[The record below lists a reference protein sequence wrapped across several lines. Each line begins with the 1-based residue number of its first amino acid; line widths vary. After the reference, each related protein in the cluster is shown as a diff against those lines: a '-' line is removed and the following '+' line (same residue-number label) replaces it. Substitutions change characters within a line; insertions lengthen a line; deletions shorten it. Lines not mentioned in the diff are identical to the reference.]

1 MPIET
6 KTVTI
11 SSDSES
17 YEYLIAQFGAT
28 KGLTYLKQITKLIG
42 PSFSELFAGK
52 DVKQDADGKFEE
64 IPEAGLTKAVE
75 LLVDGMDKVDVEKL
89 IKDLLSNTTRNGRE
103 INFDFEFAGK
113 YDVLFSLVMEVVKF
127 NFGSVFTK
135 SVLSGS

>member
-6 KTVTI
+6 KVVTL
-11 SSDSES
+11 SSDTETF
-17 YEYLIAQFGAT
+17 EYTIAQFGAT

-52 DVKQDADGKFEE
+52 DVDSKLEDVPD
-64 IPEAGLTKAVE
+64 AGLTKAVE

-89 IKDLLSNTTRNGRE
+89 IKDLLSNTTKNGRE

-113 YDVLFSLVMEVVKF
+113 YDILFSLVMEVVKF